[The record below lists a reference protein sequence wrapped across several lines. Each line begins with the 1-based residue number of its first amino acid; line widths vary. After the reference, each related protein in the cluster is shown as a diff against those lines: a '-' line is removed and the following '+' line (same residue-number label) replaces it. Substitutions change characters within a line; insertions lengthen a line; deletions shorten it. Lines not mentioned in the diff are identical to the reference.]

1 MPNKNVPVQ
10 GSGLGAGFTAPSA
23 SSSFGGNISTPQ
35 MPNSKTWP
43 VDTGMPSGVS
53 SNSQVSSSGSFLPS
67 LLSFGS
73 PLLGAGLGFLSNM
86 FGFNNQLDEQLR
98 REQFQREWRDNER
111 AYNSP
116 AAQIDRLNAA
126 GLNGKLLLS
135 QQGLS
140 QGQTAPQNG
149 NVSPTFD
156 GTGPAA
162 MLAQGGATAANMLM
176 QQKLMQAQID
186 NIEAQT
192 NKTHAETMLLPEQLK
207 GLSMS
212 NDTYSATQYDIIKQ
226 TRLQTI
232 KQLAE
237 NRITDANARIQ
248 EIVADVQEKF
258 GHRDAEWNFK
268 ILDKQYNQLVE
279 NILTLQKN
287 REKIDSDILVNKT
300 IKELNHALSDFYKA
314 NAANIRLTTA
324 NTPRLSNDQLKTLS
338 TALVDKATSEIRLMD
353 ANAEYTGARTVNQ
366 NFENR
371 LHPGRYDES
380 DPIQNM
386 GLQLDRT
393 FYRFNRF
400 YNPVGSLFK

>member
-1 MPNKNVPVQ
+1 MPQKQKIVQ
-10 GSGLGAGFTAPSA
+10 GNVSGAGFTTPSG
-23 SSSFGGNISTPQ
+23 SDSFSGNISTPQ

-43 VDTGMPSGVS
+43 VDTGMPPGVS

-67 LLSFGS
+67 FLGFGS
-73 PLLGAGLGFLSNM
+73 SLLGAGLGFL
-86 FGFNNQLDEQLR
+86 FNKLSYDNQLDEQLR
-98 REQFQREWRDNER
+98 REQFQLEWRDNER
-111 AYNSP
+111 AYNHP
-116 AAQIDRLNAA
+116 AAQIDRLNDA

-149 NVSPTFD
+149 NVSPSFD
-156 GTGPAA
+156 ATGPAA
-162 MLAQGGATAANMLM
+162 MLAQGGATAANMFM

-186 NIEAQT
+186 NIEALT
-192 NKTHAETMLLPEQLK
+192 NKTHAETMLLPEQLRGMK
-207 GLSMS
+207 TN
-212 NDTYSATQYDIIKQ
+212 NDTYSATQFDIIKQ

-248 EIVADVQEKF
+248 EIFADVQEKF
-258 GHRDAEWNFK
+258 GHRNAEWNFK

-324 NTPRLSNDQLKTLS
+324 NTPRLSNSQLKTLS
-338 TALVDKATSEIRLMD
+338 TALVDKASSEVRLMD
-353 ANAEYTGARTVNQ
+353 ANAEYTGSRTVNQ
-366 NFENR
+366 EFENR

-380 DPIQNM
+380 NPVDNM
-386 GLQLDRT
+386 GLKLDRA